1 ATWSTWRADPARP
14 RHLVFISIE
23 KHPLGRADLLQV
35 HMQPTP
41 HPRAADHE
49 ELAQQLIDAWP
60 PLTPGLHSL
69 PLEHGPAGTVTLLLA
84 LGDVADLL
92 GQVVARVDAFYL
104 DGFSPA
110 LNPDMW
116 DAHLL
121 SRLGRLAAPGATAAT
136 WSSARTVRE
145 GLSRA
150 GFTVE
155 RVPGL
160 GGKLHMTVAHFAPH
174 HQPAP
179 LPGGLWPGPAEAER
193 RHALIIGAGLAGSA
207 AAWALSRQG
216 WRCIVLDEHQE
227 PAQGASGNPGGL
239 FHSIVHRDDGI
250 HARAHRAAAL
260 RTAALVRPWL
270 QEGRLN
276 GA

>member
-1 ATWSTWRADPARP
+1 MSSVQPATLSTSALDKHQGAPYSSLYGDLYHPPYGAWPQAQHIFLGGNQLPKRWSGREEFVVLETGFGLGNNFLATWSTWRADPARP

-69 PLEHGPAGTVTLLLA
+69 PLEPGPAGTVTLPLA
-84 LGDVADLL
+84 LGDLADLL

-179 LPGGLWPGPAEAER
+179 
-193 RHALIIGAGLAGSA
+193 
-207 AAWALSRQG
+207 
-216 WRCIVLDEHQE
+216 
-227 PAQGASGNPGGL
+227 
-239 FHSIVHRDDGI
+239 
-250 HARAHRAAAL
+250 
-260 RTAALVRPWL
+260 
-270 QEGRLN
+270 
-276 GA
+276 